1 MWPMLKGLLRP
12 RLLLPL
18 AAVLLLH
25 AGYLYYKV
33 GAGLSRSGW
42 EVPSIL
48 YGRPTAVRV
57 GDPVGDRQL
66 PERFRR
72 LGYRKVSG
80 RPDRAGTYAEEAGRI
95 RVHPHT
101 FLFEGREAGGEPV
114 DVEIRDGRV
123 VSLATPAGA
132 PVGILWLEPEEF
144 ARILGPNMET
154 RRVVPLVSIPES
166 LRNAVTAA
174 EDSRFYNHRGLDFIG
189 IARAVRENI
198 RRRRFAQGGSTITQQ
213 LAKNFFLTSRKSLWR
228 KIREA
233 ELALFIELRYTKQEI
248 LSSYLNKIYFGQ
260 EGSRGIYGV
269 EEAARFY
276 FSKGVSE
283 LSLEESALLAG
294 ILQSPNRNSPLR
306 HPETARERRN
316 WVLSRMLLLDMI
328 DETVYLKAVQAPV
341 RTNPRRSPPNVAGY
355 FVDYIQQVS
364 EDITGGEKLY
374 RTGYRFYTTLDPVL
388 QTAAE
393 EAVAGGLAEIDRRNL
408 PEEEPLQAALVA
420 VDPRTGELV
429 AMVGGRNYGQTQF
442 NRASDAKRQPGSAF
456 KPFILLAAMEQAVRG
471 HGKTTLGSF
480 VSGEPV
486 SITTPEGEWTPAN
499 NEGKEYGTITVRRM
513 IEESVNTAAVRL
525 AMKVGLDDVL
535 EAARR
540 AGIGSPL
547 APLPSAALGSFEV
560 TPLELAYAYATL
572 ASGGTRIRPY
582 ALRSVVDT
590 GGELLFAARP
600 VREYTVDPRAAFLV
614 TYALEGV
621 FARGTAHSARAAGI
635 DFPAAGKTGTTDGYR
650 DSWFAGYTPDMVC
663 VVWVG
668 RDSGKATGLTGA
680 AGALKIWTRFMKAAY
695 GSAGPPPFEPPP
707 GLVAVRIDPETG
719 YRATTAC
726 PRTLSEM
733 FLRELVPDE
742 RCPLHPV
749 NPVVDAIGRGVL
761 GVRDLLRDLFN

>member
-1 MWPMLKGLLRP
+1 MFKGPFRL

-25 AGYLYYKV
+25 AGHLYYKV
-33 GAGLSRSGW
+33 GAGLARSGW
-42 EVPSIL
+42 DVPSVL

-57 GDPVGDRQL
+57 GDPVGDRMLQ
-66 PERFRR
+66 ERFRR
-72 LGYRKVSG
+72 LSYKKVSG
-80 RPDRAGTYAEEAGRI
+80 QPDRAGTYAEAAGRL
-95 RVHPHT
+95 RVHPRP
-101 FLFEGREAGGEPV
+101 FLFEGKEAGGAAV

-123 VSLATPAGA
+123 VSLTTPAGT
-132 PVGILWLEPEEF
+132 PVEILWLEPEEF
-144 ARILGPNMET
+144 ARILGPNLET
-154 RRVVPLVSIPES
+154 RRIVSLASIPKN
-166 LRNAVTAA
+166 LKNAVIAA

-189 IARAVRENI
+189 IARAVRVNI
-198 RRRRFAQGGSTITQQ
+198 RQRRFAQGGSTITQQ
-213 LAKNFFLTSRKSLWR
+213 LAKNFFLTPRKSLWR
-228 KIREA
+228 KLREA

-248 LSSYLNKIYFGQ
+248 LGAYLNKIYFGQ

-276 FSKGVSE
+276 FSKGVSD

-306 HPETARERRN
+306 RPDTARERRN

-328 DETVYLKAVQAPV
+328 DEAGYRKAVEAPV
-341 RTNPRRSPPNVAGY
+341 RTNPRLSPPNVAGY

-393 EAVAGGLAEIDRRNL
+393 KAVAEGLAEIDRRDI

-429 AMVGGRNYGQTQF
+429 AMVGGRNYGRTQF

-456 KPFILLAAMEQAVRG
+456 KPFVLLAAMEQAVRG
-471 HGKTTLGSF
+471 SGKTTLGSF

-486 SITTPEGEWTPAN
+486 SIITSEGEWIPAN

-525 AMKVGLDDVL
+525 AMKVGLDEVL
-535 EAARR
+535 GAARR
-540 AGIGSPL
+540 AGIGSTL

-560 TPLELAYAYATL
+560 TPLELAYAYATF
-572 ASGGTRIRPY
+572 ASGGTRVRPY
-582 ALRSVVDT
+582 ALRSVVGA

-600 VREYTVDPRAAFLV
+600 IRENALDPRAAFLV

-621 FARGTAHSARAAGI
+621 FARGTARAARAAGFA
-635 DFPAAGKTGTTDGYR
+635 FPAAGKTGTTDSYR

-668 RDSGKATGLTGA
+668 RDSGRPTGLTGA

-695 GSAGPPPFEPPP
+695 GSAGPPPFEPPS

-719 YRATTAC
+719 YRATAAC
-726 PRTLSEM
+726 PRTFSEM

-749 NPVVDAIGRGVL
+749 NPVVDAIGRGVM
-761 GVRDLLRDLFN
+761 GIRDLFRDLFK